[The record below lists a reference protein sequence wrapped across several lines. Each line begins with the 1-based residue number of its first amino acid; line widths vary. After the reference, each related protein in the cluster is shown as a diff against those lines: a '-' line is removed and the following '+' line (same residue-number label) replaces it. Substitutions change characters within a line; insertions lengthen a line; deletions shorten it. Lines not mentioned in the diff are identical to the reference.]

1 MSSIRPAFAKSA
13 RGASTPMSSALAF
26 PNSVPISNNAG
37 STTAATLRS
46 PDVRCAAH
54 RRERSIP
61 IACCRTRGFTRKSA
75 SLPGPAAG
83 VAGGDL
89 GHHLREGGVEIDV
102 LRVGNADHDEE
113 NVRQLHRNRSGR
125 FVRLLRL
132 GSKLMIDFAGQLP
145 DFLGQARHVRERR
158 EIALL
163 E

>member
-1 MSSIRPAFAKSA
+1 MSSIRPGSAKSA
-13 RGASTPMSSALAF
+13 PGASPPMSSALAF
-26 PNSVPISNNAG
+26 PSSVPTSINAG

-89 GHHLREGGVEIDV
+89 GHHLREGVIEIEA
-102 LRVGNADHDEE
+102 LRVRDANYDEQ
-113 NVRQLHRNRSGR
+113 NVRELHCNRIVGLA
-125 FVRLLRL
+125 RLLR
-132 GSKLMIDFAGQLP
+132 SE
-145 DFLGQARHVRERR
+145 ERR
-158 EIALL
+158 VG
-163 E
+163 